1 MELILTCSP
10 CICTG
15 TSLRAPLF
23 QISLEAAADYL
34 HFENWLSA
42 SKSDRDQIWQGEFTN
57 VNTLSEELSSTQKI
71 APLILK
77 TEMYKI
83 TRIKPSDLLNTAVI
97 ALRARQ
103 FDVFLFN
110 SGKRPKFSFDN
121 RILGSVAKPTT
132 VLQRK
137 RRLDAANWEM
147 PVCGRLHAL
156 KGLFFVRT

>member
-10 CICTG
+10 RICTG

-23 QISLEAAADYL
+23 HISLEAAADYL

-97 ALRARQ
+97 ALRA
-103 FDVFLFN
+103 
-110 SGKRPKFSFDN
+110 
-121 RILGSVAKPTT
+121 PTI
-132 VLQRK
+132 
-137 RRLDAANWEM
+137 
-147 PVCGRLHAL
+147 
-156 KGLFFVRT
+156 